1 MKKSG
6 MFLERLRREMKL
18 NVKRT
23 VLIGFAFFS
32 ICAFWQMY
40 NSVIPLMLT
49 NTLHLDE
56 TISGALMALD
66 NVLALFLLP
75 FFGALSDKCMHP
87 WGKRMPFLVFGTV
100 VAVGT
105 MVFLPIIDNS
115 AAEQLHPWKIYVFVG
130 VLLVVLIAMGTYRSP
145 AVALMPD
152 LTPKPLRSKGNAI
165 INLMGACGGIVYL
178 LITSVLYSKNRVG
191 GLAHVNYLPLFLVVG
206 AIMLV
211 SVAIVFITIKE
222 PKLEQEFRAYEEDH
236 PEDNLSETDA
246 SGREVLPAPVKRSLI
261 FLLLSIAFW
270 FLGYN
275 AMETWFTTYAQ
286 AEWGMSLGEASQCL
300 IVCTVGAILS
310 YIPSGQVA
318 GRIGRKKTILIGILL
333 LGGGFALFVAWTLM
347 GLGFSPAL
355 YVVMIVLGIGWA
367 FINVNSLPMVVE
379 MCKGSDVGK
388 FTGYYYTFSMASQ
401 TVTPIVAGWL
411 MGHVSYEALFI
422 YSTVAVGV
430 SFITMQF
437 VHHGDSHTIAK
448 HGLEAFDE

>member
-1 MKKSG
+1 
-6 MFLERLRREMKL
+6 MKL
-18 NVKRT
+18 KVKRT
-23 VLIGFAFFS
+23 ILIGFAFFS

-56 TISGALMALD
+56 TVSGALMALD

-75 FFGALSDKCMHP
+75 FFGALSDKCTHS

-100 VAVGT
+100 AAVGL
-105 MVFLPIIDNS
+105 MIFLPIIDNS
-115 AAEQLHPWKIYVFVG
+115 AAEQLQSWKIYAFVG
-130 VLLVVLIAMGTYRSP
+130 VLLLVLVAMGTYRSP

-152 LTPKPLRSKGNAI
+152 VTPKPLRSKGNAI

-178 LITSVLYSKNRVG
+178 LITAFLYSKSRVA
-191 GLAHVNYLPLFLVVG
+191 GLTHVDYLPLFLVVG
-206 AIMLV
+206 AIMIA

-222 PKLEQEFRAYEEDH
+222 PKLEQEFSAYEANH
-236 PEDNLSETDA
+236 PEDSLSETDA
-246 SGREVLPAPVKRSLI
+246 SGREVLPVPVKRSLV
-261 FLLLSIAFW
+261 FLLFSIALW

-310 YIPSGQVA
+310 FIPAGQIA
-318 GRIGRKKTILIGILL
+318 GRIGRKRTILTGILL
-333 LGGGFALFVAWTLM
+333 LGGGFAFFVVWTLM
-347 GLGFSPAL
+347 GWGFSPAL
-355 YVVMIVLGIGWA
+355 YAVMVTLGIGWA

-401 TVTPIVAGWL
+401 TITPIVAGWL
-411 MGHVSYEALFI
+411 MGHISYEALFI
-422 YSTVAVGV
+422 YSTLAVGA

-437 VHHGDSHTIAK
+437 VHHGDSCTVVK
-448 HGLEAFDE
+448 RGLEAFDE

>member
-1 MKKSG
+1 
-6 MFLERLRREMKL
+6 MKL
-18 NVKRT
+18 KVKRT
-23 VLIGFAFFS
+23 ILIGFAFFS

-56 TISGALMALD
+56 TVSGALMALD

-75 FFGALSDKCMHP
+75 FFGALSDKCTHP

-100 VAVGT
+100 AAVGL
-105 MVFLPIIDNS
+105 MIFLPIIDNS
-115 AAEQLHPWKIYVFVG
+115 AAEQLQSWKIYAFVG
-130 VLLVVLIAMGTYRSP
+130 VLLLVLVAMGTYRSP

-152 LTPKPLRSKGNAI
+152 VTPKPLRSKGNAI

-178 LITSVLYSKNRVG
+178 LITAFLYSKSRVA
-191 GLAHVNYLPLFLVVG
+191 GLTHVDYLPLFLVVG
-206 AIMLV
+206 AIMIA

-222 PKLEQEFRAYEEDH
+222 PKLEQEFSAYEANH
-236 PEDNLSETDA
+236 PEDSLSETDA
-246 SGREVLPAPVKRSLI
+246 SGREVLPVPVKRSLV
-261 FLLLSIAFW
+261 FLLFSIALW

-310 YIPSGQVA
+310 FIPAGQIA
-318 GRIGRKKTILIGILL
+318 GKIGRKRTILTGILL
-333 LGGGFALFVAWTLM
+333 LGGGFAFFVVWTLM
-347 GLGFSPAL
+347 GWGFSPAL
-355 YVVMIVLGIGWA
+355 YAVMVILGIGWA

-401 TVTPIVAGWL
+401 TITPIVAGWL
-411 MGHVSYEALFI
+411 MGHISYEALFI
-422 YSTVAVGV
+422 YSTLAVGA

-437 VHHGDSHTIAK
+437 VHHGDSCAVVK
-448 HGLEAFDE
+448 RGLEAFDE